1 MNDKILP
8 IFERRLQKA
17 QERLAFGMKPD
28 VFLEGSL
35 ADVTIMKKYY
45 GLSKYEE
52 ILLMPVFDE
61 LCLLE
66 NGSVTFGRIDDLW
79 TIYDSRT
86 GEELIDE
93 SFSAKPFYHQAH
105 HTLEIVVD
113 DQYHGL
119 FDVNGKRQLLAA
131 QYDEVDCSA
140 AYSHLW
146 VRKGK
151 RWGYVNK
158 ITGEEV
164 LVYDMDMAYEAD
176 GGLFLRTGNR
186 IICID
191 ERGVSDEHAL
201 RKFVISRQG
210 RGVVRNAQYHVSV
223 YFDIYG
229 NIIN

>member
-1 MNDKILP
+1 M
-8 IFERRLQKA
+8 
-17 QERLAFGMKPD
+17 
-28 VFLEGSL
+28 
-35 ADVTIMKKYY
+35 
-45 GLSKYEE
+45 
-52 ILLMPVFDE
+52 
-61 LCLLE
+61 
-66 NGSVTFGRIDDLW
+66 
-79 TIYDSRT
+79 
-86 GEELIDE
+86 
-93 SFSAKPFYHQAH
+93 
-105 HTLEIVVD
+105 
-113 DQYHGL
+113 
-119 FDVNGKRQLLAA
+119 
-131 QYDEVDCSA
+131 DCSA

-176 GGLFLRTGNR
+176 GGLFLRTGDR

>member
-28 VFLEGSL
+28 VFLEGAL

-66 NGSVTFGRIDDLW
+66 DGSVTFGRIDDLW

-86 GEELIDE
+86 GEELIYE
-93 SFSAKPFYHQAH
+93 SFSAKPIYHQAH
-105 HTLEIVVD
+105 HTQEIVVD

-119 FDVNGKRQLLAA
+119 FDINGKRQLLAA
-131 QYDEVDCSA
+131 QYDEVDCSS

-176 GGLFLRTGNR
+176 GGLFLRTGDR